1 MKNKLIEICKKA
13 KKASNQIIDNK
24 IKNKVLLK
32 FAHLVNKNKFKILSN
47 NKKDVFNAKKNGLK
61 NNMIE
66 RLELNEKK
74 ICLLYTSPSPR
85 DRTRSRMPSSA

>member
-47 NKKDVFNAKKNGLK
+47 NKKDV
-61 NNMIE
+61 E
-66 RLELNEKK
+66 Q
-74 ICLLYTSPSPR
+74 
-85 DRTRSRMPSSA
+85 

>member
-32 FAHLVNKNKFKILSN
+32 FAHLINKNKFKILSN

-61 NNMIE
+61 NLKIFG
-66 RLELNEKK
+66 LLLKK
-74 ICLLYTSPSPR
+74 VQLKN
-85 DRTRSRMPSSA
+85 